1 MVPIMIF
8 HDRLEAGKKLAEAL
22 QKTKRDNPLIL
33 ALPRGGVEVAAPV
46 AAAFKVPIDV
56 LFVRKLGAEFNPE
69 LGVGAIVEG
78 NPPQTFLNDDLV
90 KVLRVTPE
98 FLETEKKKQTEVMKE
113 QQRIFRAGRERPS
126 ATGRQVI
133 LIDDGIATGAT
144 VKAALKGLRNEKPSK
159 LTLAVPVAPPSTV
172 SDLRKDV
179 DEVIC
184 LYEPEDFQAVG
195 QFFRRFP
202 RLTDELVVKLLQR

>member
-1 MVPIMIF
+1 
-8 HDRLEAGKKLAEAL
+8 
-22 QKTKRDNPLIL
+22 
-33 ALPRGGVEVAAPV
+33 
-46 AAAFKVPIDV
+46 
-56 LFVRKLGAEFNPE
+56 
-69 LGVGAIVEG
+69 
-78 NPPQTFLNDDLV
+78 
-90 KVLRVTPE
+90 
-98 FLETEKKKQTEVMKE
+98 MKE

>member
-1 MVPIMIF
+1 MIF